1 MKLAEFDFR
10 LPQELIAQFPQG
22 ARDQSRLMVVNRRQ
36 GRWEHGLFSD
46 LPDFLTKRDLL
57 VVNDSRVFPARLFAR
72 KEGLGAR
79 TEILLLQQQQE
90 DVWTGLIKPGRRAK
104 VGTRL
109 VVDPEHLEIEV
120 LDQAS
125 SAERRL
131 RLRCKGDIWAALEQ
145 FGHTPLPPYIL
156 RPAQPDDRDRYQTV
170 YARESGSVAAPTAGL
185 HFTAELLERISY
197 CRARLDVGY
206 QTFKPVVE
214 EEIERHEMDAE
225 YYCLAAEAVEKIR
238 YHRSAGG
245 RVVAVGTTT
254 TRLLEHIFLKHGE
267 VVADQ
272 GLTGLFIQPGFT
284 FGAVGGLITNFH
296 LPRSTLLMLVA
307 AFAGQ
312 DLVKRCYQAAIE
324 ERYRFYSYGDCM
336 LIL

>member
-10 LPQELIAQFPQG
+10 LPQELIAQFPQEV
-22 ARDQSRLMVVNRRQ
+22 RDQSRLMVVNRRQ
-36 GRWEHGLFSD
+36 GRWEHARFSD

-72 KEGLGAR
+72 KEGQGAR
-79 TEILLLQQQQE
+79 TEILLLQQE
-90 DVWTGLIKPGRRAK
+90 EDDVWIGLIKPGRRAK
-104 VGTRL
+104 AGTRL

-120 LDQAS
+120 LDQGV

-131 RLRCKGDIWAALEQ
+131 RLRCQGDVWAVLER
-145 FGHTPLPPYIL
+145 FGHTPLPPYIH
-156 RPAQPDDRDRYQTV
+156 RSDHPEDRDRYQTV

-185 HFTAELLERISY
+185 HFTAELLARIPY
-197 CRARLDVGY
+197 CRVRLDVGY
-206 QTFKPVVE
+206 GTFKPVVE
-214 EEIERHEMDAE
+214 EEVERHEMDAE
-225 YYCLAAEAVEKIR
+225 YYRLAADAVEKIR

-245 RVVAVGTTT
+245 RIVAVGTTT
-254 TRLLEHIFLKHGE
+254 TRLLEHIFLKHGKL
-267 VVADQ
+267 VADQ
-272 GLTGLFIQPGFT
+272 GRTDLFIRPGFT

-312 DLVKRCYQAAIE
+312 DLAKRCYQAAIE